1 MKHGNDSIKF
11 QVNFGTYIDIEIG
24 QRESWDIL
32 VNFFEVYWIVPFSH
46 LVDTGRECVET
57 LQERIDRGEQWC
69 GKKQWQALFFKI
81 LANQTF

>member
-1 MKHGNDSIKF
+1 MKHDSDSIKSKY
-11 QVNFGTYIDIEIG
+11 TCIDIGVG

-32 VNFFEVYWIVPFSH
+32 VNFFEVYWIVPFSY

-57 LQERIDRGEQWC
+57 LQERIDRGEQWF
-69 GKKQWQALFFKI
+69 GTKQWQTLFFKI